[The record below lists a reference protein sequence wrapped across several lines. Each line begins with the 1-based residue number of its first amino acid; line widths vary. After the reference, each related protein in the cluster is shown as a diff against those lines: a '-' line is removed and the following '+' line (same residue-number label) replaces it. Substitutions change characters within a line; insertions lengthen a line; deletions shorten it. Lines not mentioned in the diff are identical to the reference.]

1 MDLVRSRREVIAR
14 DRPTVTPQERTN
26 VEHAGAAAIEV
37 RLVVAGKLL
46 HAVAE
51 IEETEMSRAD
61 VTAAGSGKQFPA
73 SLDHV
78 DAHVVDKRSRHLLR
92 AAHADVVAGIPSRTT
107 RPMRDQQVVPALV
120 KDHHGC
126 FGVDGDI
133 DRLPFRV
140 QPFPRFRIQFDEPDI
155 TEVRPVCKP
164 EAPIGGIAKHARVDR
179 VTVGPYD
186 RAAVLPL
193 VVRRRWIER
202 FSDQQADRRL
212 GLGTGRCVVQKVTV
226 A

>member
-1 MDLVRSRREVIAR
+1 
-14 DRPTVTPQERTN
+14 
-26 VEHAGAAAIEV
+26 
-37 RLVVAGKLL
+37 
-46 HAVAE
+46 
-51 IEETEMSRAD
+51 MSRAD

-133 DRLPFRV
+133 DRLPFWV
-140 QPFPRFRIQFDEPDI
+140 QPFPGFRIQFDEPDI

-164 EAPIGGIAKHARVDR
+164 EAPIGRIAKHADERQAHPPVALERRDHFGHLHER
-179 VTVGPYD
+179 KNSLLHAG
-186 RAAVLPL
+186 AA
-193 VVRRRWIER
+193 
-202 FSDQQADRRL
+202 
-212 GLGTGRCVVQKVTV
+212 
-226 A
+226 